1 MPKTRKKLIV
11 QEHHISYN
19 PEEIVRVF
27 KGEHYI
33 FTQLQRRKN
42 ISKGF
47 VKGLKVWVALN
58 EDRAKEI

>member
-1 MPKTRKKLIV
+1 V

-19 PEEIVRVF
+19 PEEIVKVF